1 MCMEWYHNA
10 RQEGDVVGTD
20 RRCASCGIVYTSS
33 NPHTCNSQTRLDCM
47 RQLLNHKRKP
57 HSHMRAKPEL
67 ALHCIDQLALEP
79 SLRAALGLALR
90 RSPAIFPSASSSAA
104 APSVTSSPPQTS
116 YSPSSPSSFSPSP
129 TTPSP
134 SPPTTPPP
142 SPLYARLRAMG
153 DTLRQRVVC
162 DTTVRQL
169 CLTSCLSDAHRAA
182 VLDTLSPMVL
192 DHHTA
197 RAWASDLLNT
207 HLTCVGEQVL
217 DEMKVWGTSP
227 PPAPSQVDQVLKSI
241 EQHAFRGFE
250 LNDTAIYQ
258 ALVLVCKEPAK
269 RQPNSLHQRAK
280 RHNPLAET
288 DCWSVMSTYKRWL
301 EELLGQ
307 HPHLR
312 PSLEHSNVPYK
323 TIVYRAANQLY
334 TNLQR
339 LMRGFGRKHSHW
351 IHLMLEQQEPQ
362 QPAESPEGDDAITW
376 QDRGTIKRL
385 KEHIK
390 DRLFIFGDVDDDD
403 PNPPTEPTQLAGR
416 LSGVSQ
422 SVEAFMESLKASSQL
437 LLDHELQSRARREQQ
452 QRQQQ
457 QQPSPPPANDP
468 QPQQPQPQPPPVSS
482 AAVRTQLDAYL
493 AAAAKIA
500 DIIAR
505 FYRPLELR
513 CRRPKKKQEATKASS
528 SDPPSDPAS
537 DDDSSSAST
546 EDISSSWDLRWR
558 IPWLVYLNKET
569 LRLLQARPRRHTAR
583 RRRSQRRLQRQNR
596 RRKTRMRKRKPKRK
610 DNHDNNDQRGSGS
623 SPRQPQLLQSDHS
636 RAVPLARLGAASAT
650 EKRQHRRSMAA
661 QKAALRKRQ
670 KANADEW
677 KRVLQRRKG
686 RERDEEKK
694 EEGKEEKPMDPTAS
708 TAATA
713 ANEVE
718 EQSRRTQSGFRLFPV
733 IPLVPGHVIL
743 PLESVK
749 ALYSPLHSLTLSPTH
764 SLTHILTH
772 PSPLCSLSCP
782 PLLCR
787 ISTSDSRNSA
797 GKPARRTTPTTPI
810 NRCSTSPPPSG
821 TTSPS

>member
-1 MCMEWYHNA
+1 
-10 RQEGDVVGTD
+10 
-20 RRCASCGIVYTSS
+20 
-33 NPHTCNSQTRLDCM
+33 
-47 RQLLNHKRKP
+47 
-57 HSHMRAKPEL
+57 
-67 ALHCIDQLALEP
+67 
-79 SLRAALGLALR
+79 
-90 RSPAIFPSASSSAA
+90 
-104 APSVTSSPPQTS
+104 
-116 YSPSSPSSFSPSP
+116 
-129 TTPSP
+129 
-134 SPPTTPPP
+134 
-142 SPLYARLRAMG
+142 MG
-153 DTLRQRVVC
+153 DTLRRRVVC

-169 CLTSCLSDAHRAA
+169 YLTSCLSDAHRAA

-269 RQPNSLHQRAK
+269 RQPNSLHQRAE

-288 DCWSVMSTYKRWL
+288 DCWSVMSTYKRWF
-301 EELLGQ
+301 EELLSQ

-312 PSLEHSNVPYK
+312 PSLEHSNMTYS
-323 TIVYRAANQLY
+323 TIINRAANQLY

-339 LMRGFGRKHSHW
+339 LMRGFARKHSHW
-351 IHLMLEQQEPQ
+351 IHLMLEQQELQ
-362 QPAESPEGDDAITW
+362 QPAESPEGDDAITR

-385 KEHIK
+385 KQHIK
-390 DRLFIFGDVDDDD
+390 DRLFLFGDVDEVD
-403 PNPPTEPTQLAGR
+403 PSPPDGATQPAGR

-457 QQPSPPPANDP
+457 QQPSPPLANDP

-528 SDPPSDPAS
+528 SDPPSDPESDDDSSSAS
-537 DDDSSSAST
+537 TDDDNSSPPSTDDDDSSSAST
-546 EDISSSWDLRWR
+546 EDKSSSWDLRWR

-569 LRLLQARPRRHTAR
+569 LRLLQARPRRRTAR

-596 RRKTRMRKRKPKRK
+596 RRRTRMRKRKPKA
-610 DNHDNNDQRGSGS
+610 QGQ
-623 SPRQPQLLQSDHS
+623 PRQQRAARQRLVSSVAAAAAVGPLSRGATRSTRSGVSDGEAAAP
-636 RAVPLARLGAASAT
+636 AVHGGAEGRSAKAAEGEHRRVEEGAAA
-650 EKRQHRRSMAA
+650 
-661 QKAALRKRQ
+661 
-670 KANADEW
+670 
-677 KRVLQRRKG
+677 
-686 RERDEEKK
+686 
-694 EEGKEEKPMDPTAS
+694 EEGE
-708 TAATA
+708 
-713 ANEVE
+713 
-718 EQSRRTQSGFRLFPV
+718 
-733 IPLVPGHVIL
+733 
-743 PLESVK
+743 
-749 ALYSPLHSLTLSPTH
+749 
-764 SLTHILTH
+764 
-772 PSPLCSLSCP
+772 
-782 PLLCR
+782 
-787 ISTSDSRNSA
+787 
-797 GKPARRTTPTTPI
+797 GK
-810 NRCSTSPPPSG
+810 G
-821 TTSPS
+821 